1 MPEVMILFIIN
12 VIPDDKMSGAI
23 VRSLVPIQSRR
34 VDVVAYN
41 DDKYEE
47 TKE

>member
-1 MPEVMILFIIN
+1 MLLFIMN
-12 VIPDDKMSGAI
+12 VIPGDKMSGAI
-23 VRSLVPIQSRR
+23 FRSLGPIQTRP
-34 VDVVAYN
+34 VDFVASY

>member
-1 MPEVMILFIIN
+1 MPLFIIS
-12 VIPDDKMSGAI
+12 VIPGDKMSSAI
-23 VRSLVPIQSRR
+23 FRSLGPIQSRPI
-34 VDVVAYN
+34 DIVASN